1 MPSNTHEQQFLT
13 ALRDIFIGASVE
25 GDSGYINLM
34 KIKSRYYTQGV
45 FPHLQTD
52 IDKACKPFEPAFR
65 EELFDKLH
73 DFFKAYFSES
83 GSIYFRRTPG
93 HQNVY
98 DKVYTDDRDVILFW
112 KTHMLYYVKTDR
124 LFTSLEVT
132 VDDILFFFDVS
143 RMELKRSN
151 EKRNLVYAFQSIR
164 PGRLNLAVGYS
175 ERGRKTKSE
184 DILKAARD
192 GGLTVSEDS
201 LERACRIF
209 EKQSEVDYFINKDAG
224 AFLREQFDLWLY
236 QYVFS
241 GQSAFNEIR
250 LRQLQAIKEIAFKI
264 IDFIAQF
271 EDELARVWNKP
282 RFVLNS
288 HYVLTLDKITD
299 PALLGK
305 ILAHPNFPAQQQEW
319 RGLGMTDETFKLEML
334 SEKDLT
340 GAPLHPRFQFLP
352 IDTKHFPD
360 LELEIL
366 ALFED
371 LDAALDGWLIHSE
384 NYQALNTLLPKFRER
399 VDAIYIDPPYNT
411 GPSEIN
417 YVNNYKDSSWLSLLK
432 DRVDLCIGYLHT
444 EAALAIAIDD
454 YLLVRLSEILDEG
467 YTNYERIVVVVN
479 HHPQGSGG
487 NNISRTHEYMLY
499 LVPQGKDLIR
509 GKEKTAGV
517 EYRSFMLSGPGE
529 NKSRKGRPNSFYA
542 LIVDPIQKKIV
553 RIEPPP
559 IGENYDTQPTP
570 EGFVRWY
577 PIGSTGREQVWCR
590 SYTSALKCLEKGE
603 IFLSDNSSVKI
614 AINVSGKRTLLFSN
628 WVDSKYNAGP
638 HGTQLLR
645 DLFGE
650 NESFLYPKSQH
661 LVADAVDSIVW
672 QQDEPIILD
681 FFAGSGTTAHAVM
694 NLNRTDGG
702 KRKYIL
708 VEMGE
713 HFNTVILPRVKK
725 VAFSDQWREG
735 KAQPGQGLSHFVKYY
750 DLEQY
755 EDTLRRARYE
765 DSELLAGSDP
775 YTSYVFLR
783 DLKLLDAISIDF
795 THDRLDLD
803 LAALYPGIDLAETLS
818 CVSGKWIKRITP
830 ETVEFADGT
839 SASLTHPDWSLIKPL
854 VWW

>member
-164 PGRLNLAVGYS
+164 PGRLNLAVAYS
-175 ERGRKTKSE
+175 ERGRKTKTDE
-184 DILKAARD
+184 ILKAARD

-334 SEKDLT
+334 TEKDQA

-352 IDTKHFPD
+352 IDTKYFPD